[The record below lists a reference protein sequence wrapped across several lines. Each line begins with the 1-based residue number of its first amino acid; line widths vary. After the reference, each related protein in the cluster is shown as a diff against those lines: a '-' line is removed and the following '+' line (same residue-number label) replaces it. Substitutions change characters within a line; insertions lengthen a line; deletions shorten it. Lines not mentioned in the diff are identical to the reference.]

1 MRSSTIMPEKMF
13 YK

>member
-1 MRSSTIMPEKMF
+1 MRNSTIMPEKMF